1 MRTPQTAA
9 EMIINNDLDSTL
21 IPSFTRFFF
30 FVFFFFL
37 SMKALGTQKQLSLL
51 TGCEGQHLIRVD
63 NAGIVCREKV
73 IPLPDCP
80 LFSFLPIWIQ
90 TLLSPL

>member
-21 IPSFTRFFF
+21 IPSFTR
-30 FVFFFFL
+30 VFFFLFL